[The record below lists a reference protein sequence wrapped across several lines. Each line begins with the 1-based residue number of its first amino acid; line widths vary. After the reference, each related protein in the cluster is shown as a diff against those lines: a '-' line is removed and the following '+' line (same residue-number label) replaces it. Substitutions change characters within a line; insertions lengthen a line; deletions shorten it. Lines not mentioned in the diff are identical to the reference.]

1 MDNNTLKTIA
11 VLGGLGTL
19 VHAERTAALACHLCE
34 GCDVDLL
41 LVYPIIVP
49 QALPLN
55 VPLPDQERAAQN
67 AIELGMQTAS
77 QFGCRA
83 EARIL
88 RHRRPADAILELA
101 KEVKADRIVLGV
113 RINPNVPRDLD
124 QIESAETEIMHRAE
138 CEVIVDREPMAV

>member
-1 MDNNTLKTIA
+1 MDNNTCKTIA

-55 VPLPDQERAAQN
+55 VPLPDQERAAKD

-77 QFGCRA
+77 KFGCRA
-83 EARIL
+83 EARIF
-88 RHRRPADAILELA
+88 RHRRPVDAILELA
-101 KEVKADRIVLGV
+101 KEEKVDRIVLG
-113 RINPNVPRDLD
+113 IHFNPNVPRDLD
-124 QIESAETEIMHRAE
+124 RVESAETEIVRRAE